1 MWLRTPM
8 AQGQTHSSP
17 RPPHHLTPH
26 LWEASTW
33 RCPSWRRRG
42 SRSALRAEDPG
53 GCCPALV
60 FLMAK
65 GGHRGWGC
73 MGRGLWEPCIQLRHL
88 AGSGRPLL
96 WGGDVQG
103 SFISLLGHLGQ
114 GPRGAAG
121 NRGASLP
128 AQLRS
133 LTCRS
138 PTGRGL
144 TLLPQAQAQAPLQR
158 GPRRSPGMGLGAQ
171 GRLCGKASG
180 SCVPCQVSAILGR
193 HREGRRVGE
202 RAPSC
207 GAARRARAPSPRAGT
222 GHAS

>member
-1 MWLRTPM
+1 MWLWAPM

-17 RPPHHLTPH
+17 GPPNLLTPH

-42 SRSALRAEDPG
+42 SRSRAEGRGSRRLLSCPG
-53 GCCPALV
+53 VPHGQRGPPWVGVHGEGALGA
-60 FLMAK
+60 LHTAQAPC
-65 GGHRGWGC
+65 GLWEASPLGWGC
-73 MGRGLWEPCIQLRHL
+73 AGLIHL
-88 AGSGRPLL
+88 
-96 WGGDVQG
+96 
-103 SFISLLGHLGQ
+103 
-114 GPRGAAG
+114 PRGAAG

-158 GPRRSPGMGLGAQ
+158 GPRRSSGMGLGAQ

-180 SCVPCQVSAILGR
+180 SCVPRQVSAILGR

>member
-1 MWLRTPM
+1 MWLWAPM

-17 RPPHHLTPH
+17 RPPNLLTPH

-60 FLMAK
+60 FRMAR
-65 GGHRGWGC
+65 GGHGGWGC

-103 SFISLLGHLGQ
+103 SSPLP
-114 GPRGAAG
+114 PRSPGAGAEGSRG

-133 LTCRS
+133 LTCGS

-144 TLLPQAQAQAPLQR
+144 TLLPQAQAPLQR
-158 GPRRSPGMGLGAQ
+158 GPSRSPGMGLGPQ